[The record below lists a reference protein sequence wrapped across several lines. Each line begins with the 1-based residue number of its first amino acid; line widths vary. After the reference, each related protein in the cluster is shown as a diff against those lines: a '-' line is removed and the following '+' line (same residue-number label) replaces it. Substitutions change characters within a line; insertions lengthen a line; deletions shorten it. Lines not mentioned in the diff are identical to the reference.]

1 MESLDTLLDATDLM
15 HGLPRRHLQAIA
27 ACGSEVR
34 LEPGEYLARWGDV
47 ADSFWL
53 VLEGR
58 LALELSPPG
67 RTELTVA
74 VAAPG
79 EIVGF
84 SWLTPPHLMQFDV
97 RALTIVR
104 AARFDGRAVRER
116 CGAEHWL
123 GFELTRRFAGL
134 AAERIEAMS
143 MQLMD
148 VYGDHPVE
156 QG

>member
-1 MESLDTLLDATDLM
+1 METLDTLLDACDLL
-15 HGLPRRHLQAIA
+15 HGLPRRQLQAIA
-27 ACGSEVR
+27 ACGSEVHA
-34 LEPGEYLARWGDV
+34 EAGEYVARWGDV

-67 RTELTVA
+67 RAELTVA
-74 VAAPG
+74 TASPG
-79 EIVGF
+79 DIIGF
-84 SWLTPPHLMQFDV
+84 SWLAPPYTMQFDV
-97 RALTIVR
+97 RALSPAR
-104 AARFDGRAVRER
+104 LARFDGRAVRER
-116 CGAEHWL
+116 CGADHWL
-123 GFELTRRFAGL
+123 GLELTRRFAGL
-134 AAERIEAMS
+134 AADRIEAMS